1 MNNAS
6 SYALPVII
14 SVVLHALLIGVLAF
28 GWEATQEPPRKMLPN
43 FVQAKLVTMD
53 ATVKK
58 KKAPPKVDLIKQ
70 RQQQELQR
78 QREAKAE
85 QERRAALERKKK
97 QEAEKRKQAEAER
110 KRKAAEE
117 KARQEKERKERERK
131 EQQLEKERQSAFE
144 EALEDEEELL
154 DARES
159 TQAVMSVAQAIQQ
172 RIEQAWSQPP
182 SARNGMVT
190 EVRISFVPTGR
201 VVAANITKSSGNAAL
216 DRSVLNAVRKVE
228 VFPEVAELAR
238 EEPVVFEREVRNTQ
252 LIFRVEGLRQ

>member
-14 SVVLHALLIGVLAF
+14 SVALHALLIAVLTF
-28 GWEATQEPPRKMLPN
+28 GWEATQEPPRKMMPN

-53 ATVKK
+53 AAVKK
-58 KKAPPKVDLIKQ
+58 KAAPPKVDLIKQ
-70 RQQQELQR
+70 RQQQEQQR

-85 QERRAALERKKK
+85 RERRAALERKKK
-97 QEAEKRKQAEAER
+97 QEAEKRRKAEAER

-117 KARQEKERKERERK
+117 KARKEKERKEQERK
-131 EQQLEKERQSAFE
+131 EQMERERQSAFE
-144 EALEDEEELL
+144 EALEEEEELL

-172 RIEQAWSQPP
+172 RIESVWSQPP

-190 EVRISFVPTGR
+190 EVSISFVPTGR
-201 VVAANITKSSGNAAL
+201 VVASNITKSSGNAAL

-238 EEPVVFEREVRNTQ
+238 EEPTTFEREVRNTQ